1 MGSSRSLLHFFLFF
15 LALCF
20 ASANYISYEVLEP
33 HRLVGR
39 ALLQQKSTCT
49 VDFENM
55 NYTVITSQ
63 CKGPNYTPERCC
75 EPLKQLVCPIKDEFN
90 DLKTN
95 CADTFFSYV
104 NLYGKYPPG
113 LFAALC
119 KEGEQGLDCAGVPDP
134 PPPSSNQSGALR
146 ASAYTSTLLMLIV
159 CYSLFDE

>member
-1 MGSSRSLLHFFLFF
+1 MGSSRSLLCFFLFF
-15 LALCF
+15 LALRF
-20 ASANYISYEVLEP
+20 TSASYISNEVLEP
-33 HRLVGR
+33 HGLVGR

-55 NYTVITSQ
+55 NYTVVTSQ

-95 CADTFFSYV
+95 CADTFFSYL

-119 KEGEQGLDCAGVPDP
+119 KEGEQGLDCQGVPDP
-134 PPPSSNQSGALR
+134 PPPNQSGAHLL
-146 ASAYTSTLLMLIV
+146 AESYSSTLLIMLLV
-159 CYSLFDE
+159 LFFV